1 MSNAAHSPLAD
12 AGLPADDLL
21 TTLSSYAT
29 QDMALSGGRAFT
41 YVYDAGPEVA
51 ALQKRVVSAFHSK
64 NGLDPTAFP
73 SLGRIENEVVG
84 ACLAHLNA
92 PEGAVGTF
100 TSGGTESCML
110 GVLAA
115 RERGRERGIT
125 APRMI
130 LPETAHAAF
139 HKAAKYFGIEAVIV
153 PVHPETFEA
162 DVEAMRAAIDDRT
175 ILLVGSAPGY
185 AHGVVDPIEA
195 IGALGLEHD
204 VPVHVDGCIGAW
216 LLPFLEECGAEVP
229 LFDFRAAGVTSISMD
244 LHKYAFAPKGASV
257 LLMRDAEHRRH
268 QIFACS
274 HWSGYGVVNTT
285 MQSTKSGGPLAG
297 AWAVMRHLGRDGY
310 RALAAKVHAATEVLV
325 KGAAE
330 VEGLRLLGQPVMGLL
345 AIASDGSDAGVDVFE
360 LSDALARRGWQALP
374 QLSFGQSP
382 ANLHLMIEPGN
393 APHAEAFLKDLHE
406 AAAEVRANPP
416 APLPAMLEQAAG
428 MLTPAMVKAKYVELI
443 AMLGGGG
450 DASDDGLPEA
460 RAELNRVLDRL
471 APETREAL
479 LVEFMSHFFR

>member
-1 MSNAAHSPLAD
+1 MHNRLPAFTVRTDALAGDASYTAGMGEREWGFRTRALHAGARPDPTTGARAVPIYQSTSFVFEDTAD
-12 AGLPADDLL
+12 AADL
-21 TTLSSYAT
+21 
-29 QDMALSGGRAFT
+29 F
-41 YVYDAGPEVA
+41 
-51 ALQKRVVSAFHSK
+51 ALQKYGTIYTRISNPTTAAFEERMASLE
-64 NGLDPTAFP
+64 GGIGAVATSSGQAAEFLTAAALTASGDNFVT
-73 SLGRIENEVVG
+73 SSSLYGGTHTMFDVTLGR
-84 ACLAHLNA
+84 
-92 PEGAVGTF
+92 
-100 TSGGTESCML
+100 
-110 GVLAA
+110 
-115 RERGRERGIT
+115 
-125 APRMI
+125 
-130 LPETAHAAF
+130 
-139 HKAAKYFGIEAVIV
+139 FGIDARFVDGDD
-153 PVHPETFEA
+153 PESFA
-162 DVEAMRAAIDDRT
+162 AAIDDRT